1 MVEEDGMKDMSFEK
15 ALNELEIIVEKLEGS
30 ELSLDESLG
39 LFEKGVQLAR
49 YLRQELGKAEKKVE
63 ILLKDEKEDH
73 QSEPFEL
80 TSQGEIAS
88 EDSQIEKSE
97 EEDDIPF

>member
-1 MVEEDGMKDMSFEK
+1 MKDMSFEK
-15 ALNELEIIVEKLEGS
+15 ALGELEEIVEKLENS

-49 YLRQELGKAEKKVE
+49 FLRKELEKAEKKVE
-63 ILLKDEKEDH
+63 ILLRDEKGEL
-73 QSEPFEL
+73 QPESFEL
-80 TSQGEIAS
+80 SAS
-88 EDSQIEKSE
+88 NQESGDKNADAAQEKSE

>member
-1 MVEEDGMKDMSFEK
+1 MKDMSFEK
-15 ALNELEIIVEKLEGS
+15 ALKELEDIVDKLEGS

-49 YLRQELGKAEKKVE
+49 FLRQELEKAERKVE
-63 ILLKDEKEDH
+63 ILLQDEKGELKPETFDLNSGKQERGE
-73 QSEPFEL
+73 QSENTP
-80 TSQGEIAS
+80 Q
-88 EDSQIEKSE
+88 DRSE